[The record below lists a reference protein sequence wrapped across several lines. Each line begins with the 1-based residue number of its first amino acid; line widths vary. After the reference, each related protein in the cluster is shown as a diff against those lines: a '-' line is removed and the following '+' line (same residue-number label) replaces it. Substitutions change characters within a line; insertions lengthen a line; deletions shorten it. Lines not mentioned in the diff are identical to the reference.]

1 MAERKLISARHLPHF
16 LSLVAVAGILKDV
29 LGLDDGIVNHFIKML
44 GEESI
49 YFLGQVSMFRQI
61 IVISDV
67 RKELALA

>member
-1 MAERKLISARHLPHF
+1 M
-16 LSLVAVAGILKDV
+16 KDV